1 MAAARDHALKLKIGK
16 PTKIEGHR
24 WTYEAGGEKL
34 FLYLNEASIVVDVQP
49 NSFGTRALKR

>member
-1 MAAARDHALKLKIGK
+1 MTAAAVELKIGK

-49 NSFGTRALKR
+49 NTFGTRALER